1 MDEELIIHTDSYEFD
16 DRIYSPAVLVYFYD
30 HRDNNCRGFEYVIEE
45 VARHYEET
53 LTVLAVDIEQSP
65 DIAYRYLVE
74 NLPFVIMFRDGEPI
88 GDLEGANL
96 PEVYFDLIE
105 AFI

>member
-1 MDEELIIHTDSYEFD
+1 M
-16 DRIYSPAVLVYFYD
+16 
-30 HRDNNCRGFEYVIEE
+30 
-45 VARHYEET
+45 
-53 LTVLAVDIEQSP
+53 LAVDIEQSP